1 MHEKTS
7 FQLAIEEVNRV
18 DPYPF
23 YAAEQTVPVREEN
36 GRFIVS
42 GYQEVMA
49 LLHDPRLTS
58 APKEI
63 EGEER
68 RGHSLLRLDPPEHDR
83 IRRIMMRQFGPP
95 QQSRRISDLET
106 EIALQAHALIDE
118 LAHQSEADMV
128 AAFAHRLPFGIICKL
143 LDIPITDEPK
153 FRDWITTITGT
164 TGESRPSPE
173 GTDAIRQIGAY
184 LTKVSMSRRGKA
196 GSDMLSGLVNDEG
209 PEGRLPEESVG
220 ATATLLLIAGHE
232 TTVNLIA
239 NGILTLLRHPEE
251 IELLRQDRTRAV
263 LLVEEILRYEPPV
276 QFIQS
281 RRTLADVEV
290 GGVRIPADCPI
301 TLVLAAANRD
311 PERFQCP
318 HQFESQREDNQHL
331 GFGSGIHSCFG
342 APLARLEGQ
351 IALQTFFDR
360 IENPR
365 LISAPPYRKSP
376 LLRGPSELHIA
387 YDRVRPGEHS
397 PA

>member
-1 MHEKTS
+1 MQERTK
-7 FQLAIEEVNRV
+7 FQLATAEENRP

-23 YAAEQTVPVREEN
+23 YASGQTVPVREEN

-42 GYQEVMA
+42 GYQEVKA
-49 LLHDPRLTS
+49 LLHDPRLSS
-58 APKEI
+58 APRET

-95 QQSRRISDLET
+95 HRSRGISELER
-106 EIALQAHALIDE
+106 EITLQAHALIDD
-118 LAHQSEADMV
+118 LANQSEADVV
-128 AAFAHRLPFGIICKL
+128 AAYAHRLPFGIICKL
-143 LDIPITDEPK
+143 LDIPITDESK
-153 FRDWITTITGT
+153 FRDWIKIITGS
-164 TGESRPSPE
+164 TGEAEPSPE
-173 GTDAIRQIGAY
+173 GSAAIKEIGAY
-184 LTKVSMSRRGKA
+184 LTKVSMSRRGK
-196 GSDMLSGLVNDEG
+196 GGHDMLSGLVNDEG
-209 PEGRLPEESVG
+209 PDGQLPEESVG
-220 ATATLLLIAGHE
+220 ATATVLLIAGHE

-251 IELLRQDRTRAV
+251 IALLRKDASRAV

-281 RRTLADVEV
+281 RRTIAEV
-290 GGVRIPADCPI
+290 QVSGVRIPAGCPV

-311 PERFQCP
+311 PARFACP

-351 IALQTFFDR
+351 IALRSFFDR
-360 IENPR
+360 DENPR
-365 LISAPPYRKSP
+365 LIDAPPYRRSP
-376 LLRGPSELHIA
+376 LLRGPK
-387 YDRVRPGEHS
+387 
-397 PA
+397 